1 MISLAR
7 SLTFLDLVLAVIDIL
22 IVAYIIYRFFLLIRG
37 TRATAIINGLIIV
50 LVATP
55 VSRWLRLE
63 TLHWL
68 LGYAQIALLVGIPI
82 LFQPELRRAL
92 EQVGQGGLF
101 RRSLSYL
108 GQEPDVSQVIQVVA
122 DAARTMSRNR
132 TGAIIVIERTTALGD
147 VAETGI
153 PIDGLVSKELLIN
166 LFLPRTPLHDGAVII
181 RDDRVVAAGCFLPLT
196 EQPLDVSLGSRH
208 RAAVGISEHSDAVAV
223 VVSEETGAISIA
235 HGGKL
240 IQKLAEDA
248 LRARLTDLLT
258 PAAEGNQRTFRFGQ
272 RNKG

>member
-7 SLTFLDLVLAVIDIL
+7 SLTFLDVVLAVIDIL

-37 TRATAIINGLIIV
+37 TRATAIITGLAVV

-122 DAARTMSRNR
+122 DAARTLSRNR
-132 TGAIIVIERTTALGD
+132 TGSIIVIERTTGLGD

-181 RDDRVVAAGCFLPLT
+181 RGDRVVAAGCFLPLT
-196 EQPLDVSLGSRH
+196 DQPLDISLGSRH

-240 IQKLAEDA
+240 IQKLDDDA
-248 LRARLTDLLT
+248 LRQRLTNLLL
-258 PAAEGNQRTFRFGQ
+258 PAAEGNQRPFLFGQ
-272 RNKG
+272 RNKN

>member
-7 SLTFLDLVLAVIDIL
+7 SLTFLDVVLAVIDIL

-37 TRATAIINGLIIV
+37 TRATAIITGLAVV

-122 DAARTMSRNR
+122 DAARTLSRNR
-132 TGAIIVIERTTALGD
+132 TGAIIVIERTTGLGD

-181 RDDRVVAAGCFLPLT
+181 RGDRVVAAGCFLPLT
-196 EQPLDVSLGSRH
+196 DQPLDISLGSRH

-240 IQKLAEDA
+240 IQKLDDDA
-248 LRARLTDLLT
+248 LRQRLTNLLL
-258 PAAEGNQRTFRFGQ
+258 PAAEGNQRPFLFGQ
-272 RNKG
+272 RNKN

>member
-7 SLTFLDLVLAVIDIL
+7 SLTFIDVVLAVIDIL

-108 GQEPDVSQVIQVVA
+108 VQEPDVSHVIQVVA
-122 DAARTMSRNR
+122 DAARTLSRNR
-132 TGAIIVIERTTALGD
+132 TGAIIVIERTTGLGD

-153 PIDGLVSKELLIN
+153 PVDGLVSKELLIN
-166 LFLPRTPLHDGAVII
+166 IFLPRTPLHDGAVII

-196 EQPLDVSLGSRH
+196 DQPLDVSLGSRH

-223 VVSEETGAISIA
+223 VVSEETGTIAIA

-240 IQKLAEDA
+240 IQKLDDDA
-248 LRARLTDLLT
+248 LRERLTNLLT
-258 PAAEGNQRTFRFGQ
+258 PAGENGLRTFRFGQ